1 MALSRITKV
10 GGNSL
15 ESPLNFT
22 GIVSATDASF
32 SGVVTATS
40 FIGDGSNLTG
50 VSGFSDALSND
61 TNSLLNQ
68 VFKTTQSYTV
78 GSATSVTIQS
88 DLASGNIAFTR
99 LNSITV
105 SSGSTVRVAS
115 GTTFIMNVLGVF
127 WYGTY

>member
-1 MALSRITKV
+1 MALTKV
-10 GGNSL
+10 TTGVAKDVVNS
-15 ESPLNFT
+15 SSTITVRSVNST
-22 GIVSATDASF
+22 GIVTAS
-32 SGVVTATS
+32 S

-61 TNSLLNQ
+61 TSSLLNQ
-68 VFKTTQSYTV
+68 VFKTTSSYTV

-99 LNSITV
+99 LNSIIV
-105 SSGSTVRVAS
+105 SSGSTVRVAT

-127 WYGTY
+127 

>member
-1 MALSRITKV
+1 MALTRVTTGVVQDVVNSSSTITV
-10 GGNSL
+10 GSID
-15 ESPLNFT
+15 SV
-22 GIVSATDASF
+22 GIVTAS
-32 SGVVTATS
+32 S
-40 FIGDGSNLTG
+40 FVGDGSNLTG

-88 DLASGNIAFTR
+88 DLASGNLAFTR
-99 LNSITV
+99 LNSIIV
-105 SSGSTVRVAS
+105 SSGSTVRVAT

-127 WYGTY
+127 

>member
-1 MALSRITKV
+1 MALTKV
-10 GGNSL
+10 TTGVAKDVVNS
-15 ESPLNFT
+15 SSTITVRSVNST
-22 GIVSATDASF
+22 GIVTAS
-32 SGVVTATS
+32 S
-40 FIGDGSNLTG
+40 FVGDGSNLTG

-61 TNSLLNQ
+61 TSSLLNQ

-99 LNSITV
+99 LNSIIV
-105 SSGSTVRVAS
+105 SSGSTVRVAT

-127 WYGTY
+127 

>member
-50 VSGFSDALSND
+50 ISGFSDALSNN
-61 TNSLLNQ
+61 TSSLLNQ

-88 DLASGNIAFTR
+88 DLASGNIAFTK
-99 LNSITV
+99 LSSIVV
-105 SSGSTVRVAS
+105 SSGSTVRVAT

-127 WYGTY
+127 

>member
-1 MALSRITKV
+1 MALTRVTTGVVQDVVNSSSTITV
-10 GGNSL
+10 RSVNS
-15 ESPLNFT
+15 T
-22 GIVSATDASF
+22 GIVTAS
-32 SGVVTATS
+32 S
-40 FIGDGSNLTG
+40 FVGDGSNLTG

-61 TNSLLNQ
+61 TSSLLNQ

-99 LNSITV
+99 LNSIIV
-105 SSGSTVRVAS
+105 SSGSTVRVAT

-127 WYGTY
+127 